1 MSACSFLRKTVMPRH
16 KRPLPRKSN
25 NVQEPDTDAQA
36 QALAD
41 LALEIVEGED
51 DNPEA
56 QAARLDE
63 LVTGVRRALR
73 RKHDDVLYGAIE
85 LARYTDPDACRLL
98 TSRIEEE
105 AATLRLHREGAPE
118 MEIDCFLVPLFVLSD
133 GGLVEAEDFGDDA
146 AFEALAESFKQA
158 GLDSPSAK
166 VALIRHAYDL
176 DEIDGIHYGMLHE
189 MLREAA
195 VSLQEKKLAPAPS
208 IQASMRGWSGDG
220 FAPDEHAMEL
230 RFLLGFSLKRADDP
244 FYRVPEDEAGSDAYF
259 ADRMERY
266 RVWTESAAP
275 LLARCL
281 AADPQRVT
289 INFLYQ
295 DLFYGA
301 KEQGLSELAML
312 GTLSEVTHVLADKQ
326 LEPDQVH
333 AVVAP
338 LDGGDEIVLR
348 LNLYAVDGGPP
359 WATLEKPV
367 DVTAVLHDEMDD
379 LCEALLTLGLEGVSV
394 ATGFSAD
401 GHPEGAAPYEREGE
415 AG

>member
-1 MSACSFLRKTVMPRH
+1 MPRH

-25 NVQEPDTDAQA
+25 NVQEPDLDAQA

-56 QAARLDE
+56 QAAREDE
-63 LVTGVRRALR
+63 LLTNVRRALR

-98 TSRIEEE
+98 ASQVEEE
-105 AATLRLHREGAPE
+105 AATLRLHREGGPE
-118 MEIDCFLVPLFVLSD
+118 MEIDCFLVPLFVQSD
-133 GGLVEAEDFGDDA
+133 GGLAEPDNFADDA
-146 AFEALAESFKQA
+146 AFEALAESYKQA
-158 GLDSPSAK
+158 GLDSESAK
-166 VALIRHAYDL
+166 VVLIRHAYDL
-176 DEIDGIHYGMLHE
+176 DEVDRIHYGMLHE

-195 VSLQEKKLAPAPS
+195 ASLQDKKLAPAPT
-208 IQASMRGWSGDG
+208 IEASMRGWTGEG

-230 RFLLGFSLKRADDP
+230 RFLMGFSLKRTDDP
-244 FYRVPEDEAGSDAYF
+244 FYRVPDDEAGSDAWF
-259 ADRMERY
+259 AARMERY
-266 RVWTESAAP
+266 RNWTETAAP

-281 AADPQRVT
+281 AADPERVT

-312 GTLSEVTHVLADKQ
+312 GTLSEVTRVLSDKQ

-338 LDGGDEIVLR
+338 LDGGDQIVLR

-359 WATLEKPV
+359 WASLEKPV
-367 DVTAVLHDEMDD
+367 DVTAVLHDEVDD
-379 LCEALLTLGLEGVSV
+379 LCQALLTLGIEGVSV
-394 ATGFSAD
+394 ASGFSAD
-401 GHPEGAAPYEREGE
+401 GHPEGAMPFEVAGE
-415 AG
+415 AD